1 MNGFP
6 AVLKWPE
13 HFDHATEADDRR
25 AGNHVEYDLHFL
37 FVGHLSNQQSLLIT
51 RLSNKSS
58 DMSNF
63 IALSWIESIVSA
75 SVSVF

>member
-1 MNGFP
+1 
-6 AVLKWPE
+6 
-13 HFDHATEADDRR
+13 
-25 AGNHVEYDLHFL
+25 LHFL
-37 FVGHLSNQQSLLIT
+37 FVGHLNTQQSQYIT